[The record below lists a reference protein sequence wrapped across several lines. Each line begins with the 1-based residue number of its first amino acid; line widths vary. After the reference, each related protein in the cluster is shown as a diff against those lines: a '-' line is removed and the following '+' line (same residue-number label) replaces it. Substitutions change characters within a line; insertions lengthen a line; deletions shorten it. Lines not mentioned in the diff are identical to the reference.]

1 MAQRNDCRSLM
12 SSLKLELKG
21 VFRSRGDAVGLLQ
34 SPGDAVLIERGR
46 PRWLLISC
54 PCGCGDEFPINLD
67 SRAGP
72 AWKIYRSQR
81 TGLSI
86 FPSIW
91 RDTDCESH
99 YVIWNNRILLFG
111 IDEREFNSS
120 SHLAN
125 DDLCVAVLKILPNHG
140 LTNFSDLAEALG
152 EVPWDVLMACRQ
164 LKRSGLAHEGKGE
177 QRGSFGEALRTGD
190 EDHIWS

>member
-1 MAQRNDCRSLM
+1 M